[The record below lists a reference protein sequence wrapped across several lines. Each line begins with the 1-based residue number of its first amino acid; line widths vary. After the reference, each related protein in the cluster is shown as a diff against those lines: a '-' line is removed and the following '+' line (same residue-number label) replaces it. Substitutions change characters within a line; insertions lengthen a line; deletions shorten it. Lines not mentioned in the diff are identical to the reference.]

1 MDLTYESAFSLLREY
16 NQEPF
21 HLRHAITVAAVM
33 ARYADALGYGD
44 ERDFWGIVGL
54 LHDID
59 FERYPQEH
67 CQKCQEILRERG
79 VDERIVR
86 ATASHGYGLVSDI
99 RPEHEMEKVLYAAD
113 ELTGLIGAAGK
124 MRPSGS
130 IQDME
135 LKSLRKKF
143 KSPAFAAGCSREVIS
158 NGAALLGW
166 ELDKLLFDTLEHMK
180 LDEAAIH
187 EAMSRIEG

>member
-1 MDLTYESAFSLLREY
+1 MNLTYESAFSLLREY

-21 HLRHAITVAAVM
+21 HLRHALTVSAVM
-33 ARYADALGYGD
+33 ARFADALGYGD

-59 FERYPQEH
+59 FERYPDEH

-79 VDERIVR
+79 IDERIVR

-143 KSPAFAAGCSREVIS
+143 KSPAFAAGCSRDVIS
-158 NGAALLGW
+158 NGAAMLGW
-166 ELDKLLFDTLEHMK
+166 DLDKLLSDTLEHMK
-180 LDEAAIH
+180 LDEAAIN
-187 EAMSRIEG
+187 EAMSKIEG

>member
-1 MDLTYESAFSLLREY
+1 MDLTYENAFSLLREY

-166 ELDKLLFDTLEHMK
+166 ELDKLLLDTLEHMK

-187 EAMSRIEG
+187 EAMARIEG

>member
-67 CQKCQEILRERG
+67 CQKCKEILRQRG

-166 ELDKLLFDTLEHMK
+166 ELDKLLLDTLEHMK
-180 LDEAAIH
+180 LDESAIH
-187 EAMSRIEG
+187 EAMARIEG

>member
-67 CQKCQEILRERG
+67 CQKCQEILRQRG

-166 ELDKLLFDTLEHMK
+166 ELDKLLLDTLEHMK
-180 LDEAAIH
+180 LDESAIH
-187 EAMSRIEG
+187 AAMARIEG